1 MNVHAAAE
9 ITAEAYLRRLAERG
23 VEHVFVNP
31 GTDFASIVEALSRQ
45 GDRRY
50 PRFVIVPHENLAM
63 AMAHGYYRTC
73 GKPAVAMV
81 HVTVGTAN
89 SICGLMNAARDNIP
103 VLLAAGRTPITETGH
118 IASRNSHIHWG
129 QEAFDQGGMV
139 REFVKWDCELRHG
152 QPVESVVDRAL
163 DIAMSEPRGP
173 VYLTLPREVLADPA
187 VPPRRDSR
195 RPLGA
200 TASQPDPAAI
210 EETARLIAEA
220 DFPIIITSTLGR
232 DSATY
237 AALSLLAETFALP
250 IVQSFPNE
258 LNLPTGHPMHLGYEP
273 GAILPQADLVLVID
287 CTVPWVPKSVSP
299 RRGAKIIHVSADPL
313 VGGVPFREFEA
324 DRLIT
329 GSSLAAVRM
338 LHSELAGRMASNS
351 EKTEQRRTTIA
362 KRRKEL
368 DAKRRTVLDG
378 ARAQN
383 PIHPAYLTAC
393 LNEVKSSD
401 AIVVNELGLN
411 VAHLDM
417 SAHGSYIGGNMSGGL
432 GFGLGAALGAKL
444 AAPNRDVIAVV
455 GDGSYMFGNP
465 LPYHFVGR
473 AEKLPTLTIIANNH
487 GWHAVRNAT
496 LSVYPDGDAAKTNVM
511 PLTSLDP
518 SPAFEKMIDVCGGV
532 GVCVE
537 RPEDLPAA
545 LQRGMDAV
553 RSGTPALVNVYT
565 RGRH

>member
-1 MNVHAAAE
+1 MDARATAE

-31 GTDFASIVEALSRQ
+31 GTDYTSIVEALSRQ
-45 GDRRY
+45 GNHRY
-50 PRFVIVPHENLAM
+50 PRFVIVPHENVAV

-89 SICGLMNAARDNIP
+89 AICGLMNAARDNIP
-103 VLLAAGRTPITETGH
+103 LLLAAGRTPITETGH

-129 QEAFDQGGMV
+129 QEAYDQGGMV
-139 REFVKWDCELRHG
+139 REFVKWDYELRHG
-152 QPVESVVDRAL
+152 QSVESVVDRAL

-200 TASQPDPAAI
+200 VVPQPDQTAI

-232 DSATY
+232 NP
-237 AALSLLAETFALP
+237 AAYMEFSKLADMFALP
-250 IVQSFPNE
+250 TVQSFPNE
-258 LNLPTGHPMHLGYEP
+258 LNLPTSHPMHLGYEP
-273 GAILPQADLVLVID
+273 SAILPEADVVLVID
-287 CTVPWVPKSVSP
+287 CTVPWIPKSVSP
-299 RRGAKIIHVSADPL
+299 KRGAKIVHMSIDPL
-313 VGGVPFREFEA
+313 VCGVPFREFEA
-324 DRLIT
+324 DQLIS
-329 GSSLAAVRM
+329 GSSLTAVRM
-338 LHSELAGRMASNS
+338 LHRELTIRMAASG
-351 EKTEQRRTTIA
+351 EKIEQRRAFIA
-362 KRRKEL
+362 KRRKEF
-368 DAKRRTVLDG
+368 DARRRALLDG
-378 ARAQN
+378 ARVQN
-383 PIHPAYLTAC
+383 PIHPTYLSVC
-393 LNEVKSSD
+393 LNEIKSPD

-417 SAHGSYIGGNMSGGL
+417 SVHGSYIGGNMSGGL

-444 AAPNRDVIAVV
+444 AAPDRDVIAVV

-465 LPYHFVGR
+465 LPYHFVAR
-473 AEKLPTLTIIANNH
+473 AEKLPTLTVIANNH

-511 PLTSLDP
+511 PLTSFEA
-518 SPAFEKMIDVCGGV
+518 SPAYEKMIDVCGGV
-532 GVCVE
+532 GERVE

-545 LQRGMDAV
+545 LQRGMDTV
-553 RSGTPALVNVYT
+553 RSGTPVLINVHT